1 MERIKKLQ
9 LDFET
14 FLDSQSFEGSP
25 TELYAPIDYTIKQEG
40 KRLRPV
46 LCLLACE
53 MVSGSAE
60 KAMFPALALETFHNF
75 TLIHD
80 DIMDQAPLRRG
91 KATVYKKWNSN
102 VAILSGDAMFAMAL
116 GFALHPSSGQPSEA
130 ARLLVKV
137 AREVCEGQ
145 QMDLNFETHNVI
157 DKDSYMEMIRLKTA
171 VLLATSLQMGCL
183 VGGADKDTEQKLY
196 DFGIAIGLAF
206 QLQDDLLDLYSDVQ
220 VFGKI
225 SGGDI
230 LEKKKTFLYL
240 IALQYASQEQ
250 RALLDRYYADE
261 NLTDEV
267 RIAGVKSIYDDL
279 DVKAYVE
286 KVIDEY
292 MTKSLSLLEELN
304 VAEEQKTSLR
314 NFVGRLCGRKK

>member
-9 LDFET
+9 LDFES
-14 FLDSQSFEGSP
+14 FLGCQCFNGFPS
-25 TELYAPIDYTIKQEG
+25 ELYAPIDYTIRQEG

-60 KAMFPALALETFHNF
+60 KALFPALSLETFHNF

-80 DIMDQAPLRRG
+80 DIMDKAPLRRG
-91 KATVYKKWNSN
+91 MATVYKKWNSN

-116 GFALHPSSGQPSEA
+116 GFALDPSSGKPAET

-145 QMDLNFETHNVI
+145 QMDLNFESQQNI
-157 DKDSYMEMIRLKTA
+157 SKEAYMEMIRLKTA

-206 QLQDDLLDLYSDVQ
+206 QLQDDLLDLYSDVE

-240 IALQYASQEQ
+240 TALQYASQEQ
-250 RALLDRYYADE
+250 RVTLDRYYSDE
-261 NLTDEV
+261 NLPGDV
-267 RIAGVKSIYDDL
+267 RIAGVKSIYDL
-279 DVKAYVE
+279 LGVKAYVE
-286 KVIDEY
+286 KEIDGYLEQ
-292 MTKSLSLLEELN
+292 SLSLLDELN
-304 VAEEQKTSLR
+304 VAEGQKRSLR
-314 NFVGRLCGRKK
+314 NFVAKLCDRKK